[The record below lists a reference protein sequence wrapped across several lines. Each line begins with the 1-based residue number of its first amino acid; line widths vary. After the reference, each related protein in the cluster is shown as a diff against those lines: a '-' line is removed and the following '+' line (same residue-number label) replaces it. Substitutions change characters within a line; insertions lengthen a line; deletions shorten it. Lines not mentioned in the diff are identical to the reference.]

1 LIRIPFFLKT
11 FFFFFA
17 EFSSRLGVVEQRLRV
32 VTGERD
38 ALKKEVETAKKAA
51 EKTAETEIRELRE
64 KAFRLQ
70 KEGTYRQ
77 MLFQIK
83 KMGF

>member
-1 LIRIPFFLKT
+1 
-11 FFFFFA
+11 
-17 EFSSRLGVVEQRLRV
+17 VVEQRLRV

-51 EKTAETEIRELRE
+51 EKNAETEIRELRE

-77 MLFQIK
+77 MLLF
-83 KMGF
+83 